1 MIDVNQLRRGT
12 SFTQDGNLYKV
23 TEYSH
28 HKPGRGKAT
37 IRVTVRDLRSGSN
50 IQMTFNS
57 GDRVEDIRLETRTYQ
72 YLYDDGRFYVFMD
85 TETFEQKLVNHAV
98 FTDHEKYLRDNA
110 FHNPVAPKWFG
121 RGRMELDLLLY
132 DGEVLDYELPKTM
145 EFDVVEA
152 ENAIAGD
159 TATGATKEVI
169 TETGLKVKTPLVVEA
184 GDRIKVNTD
193 SGEYVT
199 RV

>member
-12 SFTQDGNLYKV
+12 SFEHDGNLFKV

-28 HKPGRGKAT
+28 SKPGRGKAT
-37 IRVTVRDLRSGSN
+37 IRVNVRNLRTGTN
-50 IQMTFNS
+50 LQLTFTS
-57 GDRVEDIRLETRTYQ
+57 GDRVEDIRLENRVFQ

-85 TETFEQKLVNHAV
+85 VETYEQKFINHDVIGEDAK
-98 FTDHEKYLRDNA
+98 FLIDNME
-110 FHNPVAPKWFG
+110 
-121 RGRMELDLLLY
+121 MELLSY
-132 DGEVLDYELPKTM
+132 EGEILDYALPLTM

-159 TATGATKEVI
+159 TASGATKEVV
-169 TETGLKVKTPLVVEA
+169 TQTGLKVKTPLFVQE
-184 GDRIKVNTD
+184 GDRIRVNTT
-193 SGEYVT
+193 SGDYLT